1 MLHSETV
8 WTLLRDEG
16 SKNVRTE
23 ALTVRGVALYRTAAC
38 FSGSRFLQDVTG
50 NAGLL
55 RGRLSDPT
63 KVHSQT
69 QEVEVSRRRKCQSRA
84 GFDSGGCNR
93 PSF

>member
-1 MLHSETV
+1 MTEDV
-8 WTLLRDEG
+8 

-23 ALTVRGVALYRTAAC
+23 VLTVLGIALYRTAAC

-63 KVHSQT
+63 AIHSQA
-69 QEVEVSRRRKCQSRA
+69 QEVEVSGRRKCQSRA
-84 GFDSGGCNR
+84 RFDSGGCNR
-93 PSF
+93 TSF